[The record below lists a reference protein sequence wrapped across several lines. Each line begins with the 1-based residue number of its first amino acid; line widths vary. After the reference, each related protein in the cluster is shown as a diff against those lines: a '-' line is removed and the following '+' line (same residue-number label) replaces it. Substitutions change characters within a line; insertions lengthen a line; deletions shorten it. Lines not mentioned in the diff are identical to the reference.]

1 MRLWLVALLFAANTP
16 SVDGAVGPSGVLVL
30 YNSSSPDS
38 VAVANYYAQSRPGV
52 QLLGLSG
59 ITTDEEVTADYYL
72 QNIRP
77 QILPALNSSTSCV
90 VTTKGLPLRIKVTE
104 ANPGYYVDPFGVTRI
119 TSGTG
124 WWKSYSSLE
133 SELTRITTVST
144 WQQMGDQYFSN
155 PLPTSPPPA
164 SKNPFYL
171 QTAGPSVSYSPAS
184 YGGVLLTSRLD
195 GYTVA
200 NIKSAVD
207 KAKRAFVLPGG
218 RQFVLDDDPNVS
230 YDRMVEL
237 KNNVLTPSNQPV
249 AYDNTTA
256 PVLTAPGPVMG
267 YVSHGVHSSG
277 LAPNYVTGQLGFS
290 LADGAVFE
298 THESF
303 DAFSFNPSG
312 NTMGQGQLA
321 QWIAIGGTAG
331 VGNVQEPLAG
341 KNYEANEDQ
350 LFKMLLNGNTWAES
364 AWSSLRQ
371 LSYVNTV
378 VGDPL
383 MIWKPVLPGD
393 ANLDGRVNSTD
404 LSMVSASL
412 GRRGCPGGFIWNLGD
427 FDCDGRITQ
436 LDLDIATANLGQVST
451 WAEPITTIGPG
462 PILGPA
468 PVNGG
473 GSLQT
478 VPEPGSIMILAAGI
492 VAAGF
497 GGAIHF
503 RRSRLPRCGRHLA
516 AHVATA

>member
-1 MRLWLVALLFAANTP
+1 MFPPLRSMQIWLVTALLAALAP
-16 SVDGAVGPSGVLVL
+16 FVEGAIGPSNVLVL

-38 VAVANYYAQSRPGV
+38 VAAANYYSQSRPGV
-52 QLLGLSG
+52 RTLGLSG
-59 ITTDEEVTADYYL
+59 ISGDEEVTADYYL

-77 QILPALNSSTSCV
+77 QILPALNSPTSCI

-133 SELTRITTVST
+133 SELTRVTTVST
-144 WQQMGDQYFSN
+144 WQQMGDQYFGN
-155 PLPTSPPPA
+155 PLPSSTPPA

-171 QTAGPSVSYSPAS
+171 QTVGGSASYSPAS

-200 NIKSAVD
+200 SIKNTID

-218 RQFVLDDDPNVS
+218 RQFVLDDDPNVP

-237 KNNVLTPSNQPV
+237 KNNVLAPYGQPV

-256 PVLTAPGPVMG
+256 PVLTAPGPAMG
-267 YVSHGVHSSG
+267 YVGHGTHSSG
-277 LAPNYVTGQLGFS
+277 LAPGYITGQLSLS

-303 DAFSFNPSG
+303 NAFSFNSSG
-312 NTMGQGQLA
+312 DTMGQGQLA
-321 QWIAIGGTAG
+321 QWLAIGGTAG
-331 VGNVQEPLAG
+331 VGNVQEPMAG

-350 LFKMLLNGNTWAES
+350 LFKMLLDGNTWAES

-383 MIWKPVLPGD
+383 MTWKPVLPGD
-393 ANLDGRVNSTD
+393 ANLDGRVDMIDVNIVTADMGRWGNS
-404 LSMVSASL
+404 
-412 GRRGCPGGFIWNLGD
+412 GGFIWTLGD
-427 FDCDGRITQ
+427 FDCDGRITNV
-436 LDLDIATANLGQVST
+436 DLGIVNANLGQVSA
-451 WAEPITTIGPG
+451 WAEPKTTP
-462 PILGPA
+462 PIN
-468 PVNGG
+468 PVPVGG
-473 GSLQT
+473 GVQP
-478 VPEPGSIMILAAGI
+478 VPEPGSLAILTAGM
-492 VAAGF
+492 VVAGF
-497 GGAIHF
+497 GGAIRF
-503 RRSRLPRCGRHLA
+503 RRSRVPRNG
-516 AHVATA
+516 